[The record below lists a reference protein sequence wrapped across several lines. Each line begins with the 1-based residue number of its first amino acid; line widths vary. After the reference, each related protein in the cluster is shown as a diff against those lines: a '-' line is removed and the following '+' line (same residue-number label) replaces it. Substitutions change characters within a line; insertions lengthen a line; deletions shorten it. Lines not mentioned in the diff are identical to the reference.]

1 MWRRLKSSVR
11 RKRGPSPNDA
21 QCTYRFLAAQ
31 TLKIASM
38 NGLGELDKL
47 ESELEDEINYES
59 QAPPR
64 ETLQKVRRNVEH
76 FLHCKPVLLVVVI
89 LNVIDCLL
97 VLGELTFDFNHVGN
111 LIKNHQ
117 HLSKDFLTQLQD
129 KYPDYLHGITD
140 HAVENM
146 YDRIVAARIDWTGNQ
161 TFCDQDGNGTSTPLP
176 HHRRKRASGSDDGH
190 GGGHSIEEEMGHG
203 FHLTSVAILSLLVF
217 ITALKIGATVPRFFR
232 SKMQVFDA
240 LVILI
245 SFVIDLVFIEGVM
258 SMEISNYVI
267 VLTFLLP
274 WRIIRILNSLIVA
287 VLDKHRFQ
295 MKLLYKQK
303 KKIDKQYQEAHEKNK
318 QLLKQLESI
327 KGLCSEKGITSHE
340 LGKALDHS
348 QSGKMSKL
356 RALGKLAFHTAD
368 TLSPHSPTVNGHG
381 PIFSPSSA
389 SSPANNIQAPSFS
402 EARRHSSSTPN
413 LPVIDETHVN
423 IENASSKL

>member
-1 MWRRLKSSVR
+1 MWRRLKRSVR
-11 RKRGPSPNDA
+11 RKRGPNPSDA

-64 ETLQKVRRNVEH
+64 ETLQKVRRKLEH
-76 FLHCKPVLLVVVI
+76 FLHSKPVLLVVVV

-117 HLSKDFLTQLQD
+117 HLTEHFLSQLQD
-129 KYPDYLHGITD
+129 KYPDYVHYISK
-140 HAVENM
+140 HAVEKT
-146 YDRIVAARIDWTGNQ
+146 YDRIVAATIDWTGN
-161 TFCDQDGNGTSTPLP
+161 GTSMCNSNDTTSMHPR
-176 HHRRKRASGSDDGH
+176 HKRASGSDDGH
-190 GGGHSIEEEMGHG
+190 DGGHSIEEEMGHG

-240 LVILI
+240 VVILI
-245 SFVIDLVFIEGVM
+245 SFIIDLVFIEGVM
-258 SMEISNYVI
+258 SMDVSNYVI

-287 VLDKHRFQ
+287 VMDKHRFQ

-327 KGLCSEKGITSHE
+327 KGLCSEKGITSLE
-340 LGKALDHS
+340 LGKALDQS

-368 TLSPHSPTVNGHG
+368 TLSPHSPTINGHG
-381 PIFSPSSA
+381 PIFSPT
-389 SSPANNIQAPSFS
+389 SPTNSIQSPSLGD
-402 EARRHSSSTPN
+402 ARRHSNSTPN

-423 IENASSKL
+423 VEDASSNL

>member
-1 MWRRLKSSVR
+1 MKSGSME
-11 RKRGPSPNDA
+11 GSW
-21 QCTYRFLAAQ
+21 QFLAAQ

-64 ETLQKVRRNVEH
+64 ETLQKVRRKLEH
-76 FLHCKPVLLVVVI
+76 FLHSKPVLLVVVV

-117 HLSKDFLTQLQD
+117 HLTEHFLSQLQD
-129 KYPDYLHGITD
+129 KYPDNHYISKY
-140 HAVENM
+140 AVEKT
-146 YDRIVAARIDWTGNQ
+146 YDRIVAATIDWTGN
-161 TFCDQDGNGTSTPLP
+161 GTSMCDSNDTSPVHP
-176 HHRRKRASGSDDGH
+176 RHKRASGSDDGH

-240 LVILI
+240 VVILI
-245 SFVIDLVFIEGVM
+245 SFIIDLVFIEGVM
-258 SMEISNYVI
+258 SMDVSNYVI

-327 KGLCSEKGITSHE
+327 KGLCSEKGITSLE

-368 TLSPHSPTVNGHG
+368 TLSPHSPTINGHG
-381 PIFSPSSA
+381 PIFSPT
-389 SSPANNIQAPSFS
+389 SPTNNIQTPSLS
-402 EARRHSSSTPN
+402 DARRHSSSTPN

-423 IENASSKL
+423 VEDASSNL